1 MAKIKILRGQ
11 ISQANNETDSEKARF
26 QMACTK
32 NLHGVCFTG
41 SWHLINLVRLTHWNM
56 KNTSQQKTM
65 ETWYLKKTHQKINA
79 SLGCWDTKCC
89 SCWCG
94 VCSAS
99 PQVLRLSL
107 RNILLLCGFTHFFC
121 NSLLFLLLFLLLLLL
136 LLLELSRMP
145 PWESKRAG
153 DGWRG
158 FGGRAQR
165 LGAVAVAAE
174 DATVCHS
181 TFLLPSLLPRTCCIK
196 YYCLRIKHL
205 VSLPDLL
212 ASLLPWFL

>member
-1 MAKIKILRGQ
+1 M
-11 ISQANNETDSEKARF
+11 
-26 QMACTK
+26 
-32 NLHGVCFTG
+32 
-41 SWHLINLVRLTHWNM
+41 
-56 KNTSQQKTM
+56 
-65 ETWYLKKTHQKINA
+65 
-79 SLGCWDTKCC
+79 
-89 SCWCG
+89 
-94 VCSAS
+94 
-99 PQVLRLSL
+99 LRLSL

-121 NSLLFLLLFLLLLLL
+121 NSLLFLLLFLLLLLLL

-196 YYCLRIKHL
+196 YYCFPRKHL
-205 VSLPDLL
+205 SSFLPSFTPSILPSFLHAFHPSFLHSFMPCCLTSFWIYLIFWRISASPISNLKLCSDRLKSPVSGPRSRAVPMPHFITAAAWLEP
-212 ASLLPWFL
+212 ASGCVNAG